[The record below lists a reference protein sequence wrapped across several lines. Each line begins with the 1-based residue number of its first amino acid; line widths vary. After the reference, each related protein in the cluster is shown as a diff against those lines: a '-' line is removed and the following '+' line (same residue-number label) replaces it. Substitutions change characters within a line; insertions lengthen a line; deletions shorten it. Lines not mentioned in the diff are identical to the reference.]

1 MLCKR
6 EFHIH
11 AVDSPMMVGMV
22 RTIVKDVKI
31 FMTLFK
37 LFETIAEKVL
47 LMLSTNFSCILV
59 VFSPCSSSIKISLKW
74 QMFFWM
80 IKNFSA
86 I

>member
-1 MLCKR
+1 
-6 EFHIH
+6 
-11 AVDSPMMVGMV
+11 MVGMV

-59 VFSPCSSSIKISLKW
+59 VFSPCSSSIRISLK
-74 QMFFWM
+74 MANVFWM
-80 IKNFSA
+80 IKISA
-86 I
+86 LYKRFNTFKLSVKAASK